1 MYPSRSGIGA
11 PCGWGATHAK
21 GNCGRFLSSIAA
33 WFNPAVPPVYPQ
45 RGFRLPAGATEVVLV
60 RHGASEAAVPGE
72 PFPMLDGHGDPALS
86 PDGEAQ
92 ALAVAE
98 RLAADPPAALFV
110 TPLRRGGRGPRPRP
124 PGGGR
129 GGPGGGGGG
138 PPPPPAALFGPP
150 RGRPAMTAAPLV
162 ERSALRPVVVP
173 DLREVSLGEWEGGEF
188 RIRMAEGDPVAL
200 RAVAEER
207 WDVIPGAEDMEGFGR
222 RVRAGIEAVVAAA
235 GPDVSVAAVVHG
247 GVIGEACRQ
256 ATDSRPFAF
265 VHADNGSL
273 TRLVVVAGGPWLLRS
288 FNDTAHLA

>member
-1 MYPSRSGIGA
+1 VVESPL
-11 PCGWGATHAK
+11 P
-21 GNCGRFLSSIAA
+21 
-33 WFNPAVPPVYPQ
+33 VPQTYHQ
-45 RGFRLPAGATEVVLV
+45 RGFRLPPGATEIILV

-72 PFPMLDGHGDPALS
+72 PFPMLDGHGDPALA
-86 PDGEAQ
+86 PEGEAQ
-92 ALAVAE
+92 ALAVAR
-98 RLAADPPAALFV
+98 RLAAEPPAALFV
-110 TPLRRGGRGPRPRP
+110 TPLRRT
-124 PGGGR
+124 
-129 GGPGGGGGG
+129 
-138 PPPPPAALFGPP
+138 
-150 RGRPAMTAAPLV
+150 AMTAAPFV
-162 ERSALRPVVVP
+162 ERSGLQPVVVP
-173 DLREVSLGEWEGGEF
+173 ELREVSLGEWEGGEF

-207 WDVIPGAEDMEGFGR
+207 WDAIPGAEDMEGFGR